1 MQTYIV
7 LLRAV
12 NVSGKNII
20 KMAELKAHLQKH
32 YNNVQTY
39 IQSGNIIL
47 HSDREKHAVHSQ
59 IITLIKQYFEL
70 DIAVFVLAANELS
83 LIIKNNPFDI
93 DLASNN
99 VYITLLDHKL
109 DEEITRQFDE
119 LDLGDEKYRNQ
130 GEVLYFYLPKGMANS
145 KLSNPFIEKKLKV
158 IATGRNLNTMHK
170 LLDLI
175 K

>member
-7 LLRAV
+7 LLRSV

-47 HSDREKHAVHSQ
+47 HSDRKKHAVQSK
-59 IITLIKQYFEL
+59 ITTLIKQYFEL
-70 DIAVFVLAANELS
+70 DIAVFILTANELS

-99 VYITLLDHKL
+99 VYITLLDHKP
-109 DEEITRQFDE
+109 DEEFIRKLEE
-119 LDLGDEKYRNQ
+119 LDLGDEKYWIQRD
-130 GEVLYFYLPKGMANS
+130 VLYFYLPKGMANS
-145 KLSNPFIEKKLKV
+145 KLSTPFIEKKLKV

>member
-32 YNNVQTY
+32 FNNVQTY

-47 HSDREKHAVHSQ
+47 HSDREKQAVQSQ
-59 IITLIKQYFEL
+59 LTTLIKQYFEL
-70 DIAVFVLAANELS
+70 DIAVFVLTANELS

-99 VYITLLDHKL
+99 VYITLLDHKP

-119 LDLGDEKYRNQ
+119 LDWVMRNMRFKVRCSTFISLK
-130 GEVLYFYLPKGMANS
+130 EWPTLNS
-145 KLSNPFIEKKLKV
+145 LTHLSRKN
-158 IATGRNLNTMHK
+158 
-170 LLDLI
+170 
-175 K
+175 